1 MTGVKTITATE
12 FKAKCL
18 QILDHVPPEGL
29 TITKRG
35 RKVATVYPEASD
47 IRHLYGSIP
56 NMVIDKNDDLFST
69 GIKWDA
75 ES

>member
-1 MTGVKTITATE
+1 MTGMKTITATE

-18 QILDHVPPEGL
+18 AILDHVPPEGL
-29 TITKRG
+29 AITKRG
-35 RKVATVYPEASD
+35 KTVAKLVPNKIDNSD
-47 IRHLYGSIP
+47 LFGSMPDIE
-56 NMVIDKNDDLFST
+56 IHGDIFST

>member
-1 MTGVKTITATE
+1 MTGVQSITATE

-18 QILDHVPPEGL
+18 YLLDHIPPDGIA
-29 TITKRG
+29 ITKRG
-35 RKVATVYPEASD
+35 KTVAKLISHEVDNSD
-47 IRHLYGSIP
+47 LIGLMPDMKIEGDI
-56 NMVIDKNDDLFST
+56 FST

>member
-1 MTGVKTITATE
+1 MTGMQTISATE

-18 QILDHVPPEGL
+18 DILDYVPAEGL
-29 TITKRG
+29 AITKRG
-35 RKVATVYPEASD
+35 RTVARIYPDGVDNSD
-47 IRHLYGSIP
+47 LIGMMPDMKITGD
-56 NMVIDKNDDLFST
+56 IFST

>member
-1 MTGVKTITATE
+1 MTGMKTMTATE

-18 QILDHVPPEGL
+18 AILDHVPPDGIA
-29 TITKRG
+29 ITKRG
-35 RKVATVYPEASD
+35 KTVAKVYPTTIDNSD
-47 IRHLYGSIP
+47 LIGLMPDMQIEGDI
-56 NMVIDKNDDLFST
+56 FST

>member
-1 MTGVKTITATE
+1 MTGMKTMTATE

-29 TITKRG
+29 AITKRG
-35 RKVATVYPEASD
+35 QTVAEIYPK
-47 IRHLYGSIP
+47 HLGIERLFGSIP
-56 NMVIDKNDDLFST
+56 DLVNDNEDDFFST
-69 GIKWDA
+69 GLRWDA

>member
-1 MTGVKTITATE
+1 MTSMQSITATE

-18 QILDHVPPEGL
+18 DILDHVPPEGL
-29 TITKRG
+29 AITKRG
-35 RKVATVYPEASD
+35 KAVAKIVPITIDNSDLIGSMPEIKIYGD
-47 IRHLYGSIP
+47 I
-56 NMVIDKNDDLFST
+56 FST

>member
-1 MTGVKTITATE
+1 MTGMQTISATE

-18 QILDHVPPEGL
+18 QILDHVPPEGIA
-29 TITKRG
+29 ITKRG
-35 RKVATVYPEASD
+35 KTVARLVPQ
-47 IRHLYGSIP
+47 
-56 NMVIDKNDDLFST
+56 VIDNSDLIGLARGMKIEGDILST

>member
-1 MTGVKTITATE
+1 MTRMRTITATE

-18 QILDHVPPEGL
+18 EILDHVPPEGL
-29 TITKRG
+29 AITKRG
-35 RKVATVYPEASD
+35 KEVATLYPKGND

-56 NMVIDKNDDLFST
+56 DLVVDPDDDLFST
-69 GIKWDA
+69 GMEWHA